1 MASNNLPTYSISSN
15 GEPIGLSIAVQSI
28 KIHSEINKIATA
40 DVVIKDSTTYSNAF
54 EVTEAD
60 TFAPGAKIAISMGY
74 HGENLPIFK
83 GVVLK
88 QSLSVSS
95 SGATLSLSCK
105 DGWIKSTIENK
116 DRAFGD
122 EEAEE
127 ADWITTGAIVQE
139 IAGDYEA
146 DELECTV
153 GETSNTHQIYVQSQK
168 KDWDTI
174 VNLLEREGKVVVTH
188 VSNLIAAAPNISGD
202 TVADIQFGRDVW
214 SFSTAVDATNQ
225 LSKVEGSV
233 WDSTQQALRKVTS
246 VEPTITGQGTD
257 SGPAM
262 ATAMGSP
269 VESISTPV
277 PMPEE
282 ELQALVDATL
292 LKNRLSS
299 FTGSLTVSGNDDLKP
314 NTQVKLSGFSSRFN
328 GVAFINSVTHDLKP
342 GEWRTELNFGIDTK
356 WFSEKANTMP
366 TSAKSTISHAQG
378 IQIAIVNKVVGDPIN
393 NFRVEIKNP
402 FLDPDNQLIWAR
414 MSTPYA
420 GNVKDEGSEFGMLF
434 PPEIG
439 TEIIYALINND
450 PNNAVILGSLHSV
463 INRAPFTTAEDVFL
477 KTLRTSSKMEISFDD
492 SEGKTIMSL
501 LTPAGNSIVMSEE
514 EGAVD
519 ITITDKNKNVIKMAE
534 KEMSVESQSKLV
546 ISATDEIEIKSKKIT
561 ITGSDEISASGGKIG
576 VSSDGKLDLTA
587 GGAGTLSSSGAM
599 SVKGSAVNL
608 N

>member
-1 MASNNLPTYSISSN
+1 MASNNLPTYTISS
-15 GEPIGLSIAVQSI
+15 GGVAISSSIAVQSI
-28 KIHSEINKIATA
+28 KITSEINKIATA
-40 DVVIKDSTTYSNAF
+40 DIVIQDSTTYSDAF
-54 EVTEAD
+54 AVTESD
-60 TFAPGAKIAISMGY
+60 TFAPGAKIEISMGY
-74 HGENLPIFK
+74 HSDNSPIFK

-88 QSLSVSS
+88 QSLSVSA

-105 DGWIKSTIENK
+105 DGWVKSTIENK

-127 ADWITTGAIVQE
+127 ADWITTAAIVQA
-139 IAGDYEA
+139 IAADYSD
-146 DELECTV
+146 DELTCTV
-153 GETSNTHQIYVQSQK
+153 GETSNTFQIYVQSQK

-174 VNLLEREGKVVVTH
+174 INLLEREGKVVVTS
-188 VSNLIAAAPNISGD
+188 VSDLIASVPSITGD

-214 SFSTAVDATNQ
+214 SFSTSVDATNQ
-225 LSKVEGSV
+225 LSSVVGSV
-233 WDSTQQALRKVTS
+233 WDSTEQALTTVTS

-257 SGPAM
+257 TGAAM

-299 FTGSLTVSGNDDLKP
+299 FTGSLTVSGNDALKP
-314 NTQVKLSGFSSRFN
+314 NTQVNLAGFSSRFN
-328 GVAFINSVTHDLKP
+328 GVAFINSVTHNLKP
-342 GEWRTELNFGIDTK
+342 GEWRTDLTFGIDTK
-356 WFSEKANTMP
+356 WFSEKANTTP
-366 TSAKSTISHAQG
+366 TSAKSSISHAQG
-378 IQIAIVNKVVGDPIN
+378 IQIATVSKVVDDPDN
-393 NFRVEIKNP
+393 NFRIEIKNP

-420 GNVKDEGSEFGMLF
+420 GNVDAEDSEFGMLF

-450 PNNAVILGSLHSV
+450 PKNAVILGSLHSV
-463 INRAPFTTAEDVFL
+463 KNRAPFTTAEDVFI

-492 SEGKTIMSL
+492 SEDKTIMTL
-501 LTPAGNSIVMSEE
+501 LTPGGNSIVMSEVE
-514 EGAVD
+514 DAVN
-519 ITITDKNKNVIKMAE
+519 ITITDQNDNVIKMGKE
-534 KEMSVESQSKLV
+534 EMSIECTSKLV
-546 ISATDEIEIKSKKIT
+546 IKATDEIDISSKKIT
-561 ITGSDEISASGGKIG
+561 ISGTDEISASGGKIA
-576 VSSDGKLDLTA
+576 VDSDGALDLTA

-599 SVKGSAVNL
+599 TVKGSAVNL